1 MLIPDIETIW
11 KIAGLP
17 LPQCEVSFHAR
28 RKWRIDYFWPEFRL
42 AVEIQ
47 GGMFIKGR
55 HVTGT
60 GSVGDM
66 EKFNHLTLCG
76 IRLLCFT
83 PRQVKSGYATVFI
96 RAFLRGET
104 DPNLP
109 PLPEKRPRMRRVRRS
124 RCERTA

>member
-17 LPQCEVSFHAR
+17 KPQRETCFHPR
-28 RKWRIDYFWPEFRL
+28 RRWRIDYFWPEFKL

-47 GGMFIKGR
+47 GGVFIKGR

-60 GSVGDM
+60 GSVSDM

-83 PRQVKSGYATVFI
+83 PRQVKSGYATAFI
-96 RAFLRGET
+96 RALLRGET

-109 PLPEKRPRMRRVRRS
+109 PLPEKRKKTRPFRRPRW
-124 RCERTA
+124 ERTA

>member
-17 LPQCEVSFHAR
+17 RPQYEARFHSR

-47 GGMFIKGR
+47 GGVFIKGR

-83 PRQVKSGYATVFI
+83 PRQMKSGYATALI
-96 RAFLRGET
+96 RALLRGET

-109 PLPEKRPRMRRVRRS
+109 PLPEKRQKTRGFRRPRW
-124 RCERTA
+124 ERMA